1 MSSCSCQG
9 AATPRPLR
17 TSISS
22 FCLRATAAAC
32 LAATSAAASVLGAGV
47 VRAGCPLLASLRA
60 SLRAR
65 ADAPPLLLLGVS
77 CLPRSGARPWELAI
91 HSRTWM
97 WTHAVTGWPRAGA
110 TLKWRFY
117 HGHIDPCPHHPHL
130 LLRPAVCH
138 LPCAR
143 RTLCLVELSRAVL
156 STTCAVYTCP
166 CGRARYL
173 VSCHEIP

>member
-77 CLPRSGARPWELAI
+77 CLPRSGARPWERAI

-97 WTHAVTGWPRAGA
+97 WTRAHTRSHGMATRRGNAEGAVLPRAYRPLPPPSSPSAAPGGLPSPVCTPY
-110 TLKWRFY
+110 TL
-117 HGHIDPCPHHPHL
+117 P
-130 LLRPAVCH
+130 
-138 LPCAR
+138 
-143 RTLCLVELSRAVL
+143 
-156 STTCAVYTCP
+156 
-166 CGRARYL
+166 GRALKGRTQYDL
-173 VSCHEIP
+173 CG